1 MASLLPTAAAKGF
14 AAPKSLWTA
23 RGLPCVVSR
32 AANQPQSAYRAT
44 VAARSFA
51 YDAATAPT
59 AAGAAEIGEV
69 DFEPAAANTVRLIG
83 VMGMKQQMK
92 VFERSKLLP
101 FSLGVKTDRRR
112 PDETEW
118 LQVEVWG
125 PLAERVEQELQKGD
139 RLAVQGRL
147 RVDSWQDKTT
157 GAKRTAYKVVASSIS
172 RVRRTGL
179 GMQANIAPAGEAAAD
194 GFGAGGYG
202 EPAPWDAPPPMQ
214 QQAVPPEQQQMGAQ
228 AGAGQP
234 APAGKNSFTE
244 ESLWMDY
251 FTDPS
256 QWYDNRA
263 RKTNPNAPD
272 FKKKVGGR
280 DAPAL
285 WLTSRSCP
293 PWVHSELK
301 MLDEQRGT
309 A

>member
-1 MASLLPTAAAKGF
+1 MASLLPVAVARGF
-14 AAPKSLWTA
+14 AAPRSLWAA
-23 RGLPCVVSR
+23 RCLPCAVWR
-32 AANQPQSAYRAT
+32 AAHQAQSVQRAS

-59 AAGAAEIGEV
+59 ATSAAEIGEV

-83 VMGMKQQMK
+83 VMGLKQQMR

-112 PDETEW
+112 PEETEW

-125 PLAERVEQELQKGD
+125 PLAERVEQELQKGE

-172 RVRRTGL
+172 RVRRTGA
-179 GMQANIAPAGEAAAD
+179 GMPASVATTTEEPAAGFGVGGHGEA
-194 GFGAGGYG
+194 
-202 EPAPWDAPPPMQ
+202 APWDAPPPIQQGAAPLQ
-214 QQAVPPEQQQMGAQ
+214 QQVVVQPP
-228 AGAGQP
+228 AGQAALG
-234 APAGKNSFTE
+234 APFTE
-244 ESLWMDY
+244 ERLWMDF

-256 QWYDNRA
+256 QWYDNRG

-285 WLTSRSCP
+285 WLTSRGCP
-293 PWVHSELK
+293 AWVHSELK
-301 MLDEQRGT
+301 MQDEQQG
-309 A
+309 AV

>member
-1 MASLLPTAAAKGF
+1 MSSLLPSVTRGCNTTPAALW
-14 AAPKSLWTA
+14 AARS
-23 RGLPCVVSR
+23 LPCAVWR
-32 AANQPQSAYRAT
+32 ASQQPQSALRLAP
-44 VAARSFA
+44 VSRSFA

-59 AAGAAEIGEV
+59 AAAEIGEV

-83 VMGMKQQMK
+83 VMGLKQQMR

-112 PDETEW
+112 PEETEW

-147 RVDSWQDKTT
+147 KVDSWQDKTT

-172 RVRRTGL
+172 RVRRTGM
-179 GMQANIAPAGEAAAD
+179 GMPASAVSAAEEPAA
-194 GFGAGGYG
+194 GFGGGGYG

-214 QQAVPPEQQQMGAQ
+214 QPAMAPEQQAVQQ
-228 AGAGQP
+228 PAGQA
-234 APAGKNSFTE
+234 APAAQGPFTE

-251 FTDPS
+251 FVDPS
-256 QWYDNRA
+256 QWYDNRG

-285 WLTSRSCP
+285 WLTSRGCP
-293 PWVHSELK
+293 AWVHSELK
-301 MLDEQRGT
+301 MLDEQRGMV
-309 A
+309 